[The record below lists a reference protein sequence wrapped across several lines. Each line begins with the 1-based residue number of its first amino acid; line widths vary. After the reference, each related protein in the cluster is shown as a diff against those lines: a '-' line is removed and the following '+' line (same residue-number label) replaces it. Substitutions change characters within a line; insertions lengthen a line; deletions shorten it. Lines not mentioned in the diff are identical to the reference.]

1 MLFVNL
7 NECMVVQMSSHQVNY
22 LNILPFHK
30 NIVRIRGKNHY
41 TDTLQIQ
48 LTIKNTHS
56 FVSIE
61 NPFSFCPFELASF
74 RVPIGSIDNCLGGQI
89 GKVAF
94 FLLMS

>member
-1 MLFVNL
+1 
-7 NECMVVQMSSHQVNY
+7 MVVQMSSHQVNY

-74 RVPIGSIDNCLGGQI
+74 RVPIVSIDNCLGGQI